1 MSESPTSP
9 MHRSAPSG
17 PADAS
22 ILRSPRIRFGV
33 ALALGGALVAACGGS
48 PTSAPGQGAANLP
61 PQTNPGVAD
70 KDKGKGAAGTQGR
83 TLAIK
88 GQVVDVLT
96 GEPVEKAMLFIEG
109 VTTTVS
115 STPIPAAPSP
125 GKDELDTPGGDGDAQ
140 REPFDLA
147 QADDPLIPDAETTI
161 SPPPGGAAAASPGA
175 SAAPGTSPAPGAL
188 PLPGASAS
196 AAAGATSPAP
206 SPSGKK
212 PKDEDKP
219 GAAASVDPNASPA
232 VAATPYPANV
242 YKIDSRGRFELK
254 DLPEGSYNLTFWAPG
269 YQATTIQGG
278 LPAEIEV
285 PLRPIDVDPKRLHE
299 MKGVVRQANN
309 QPAGN
314 VEVEVS
320 SVAGKAPGVH
330 ESTDDNGNF
339 AMKGLYAGNYAVAA
353 WTTNLEGE
361 VETFSLVKEVPVSLG
376 RERRTVSPTLILRAV
391 TTPVLLAGTVEGS
404 AKESEIKAAQAA
416 KKPVPGIR
424 PVSVRAYIT
433 VGDGEIPIATANVGK
448 DGYFRLRLPQLPD
461 GANYHLVASGQSDSG
476 QTAYAHE
483 YDLEASDP
491 KMTFKLPAAPEALSV
506 LDRSKHP
513 RFSWEPVGSD
523 VSAYRV
529 AIEKVGQ
536 EGDTVWEGWT
546 TGTGI
551 GLPKV
556 KDLALLREGESYRYS
571 LAAVKLADDK
581 KMELISV
588 GTRPWAASG
597 ITKPATFEVV
607 RVKPGQKPPA
617 EGPVK
622 PLPAAGKGAA
632 TPAKTAAPTAP
643 TATPAAKASGSPA
656 PSAKPTPKNPRT
668 KPIDDI

>member
-1 MSESPTSP
+1 MFESPTSP
-9 MHRSAPSG
+9 KHRSAPAG
-17 PADAS
+17 PADAA
-22 ILRSPRIRFGV
+22 LRSPRTRFGV
-33 ALALGGALVAACGGS
+33 SLALGSALVASCGGS
-48 PTSAPGQGAANLP
+48 PTGTAGQGAANLP

-70 KDKGKGAAGTQGR
+70 KDKGKGAAGSQGR
-83 TLAIK
+83 MLAIK

-109 VTTTVS
+109 VTTTVA

-125 GKDELDTPGGDGDAQ
+125 SKDEIDTPEPDGDAQ
-140 REPFDLA
+140 AEPFDLA
-147 QADDPLIPDAETTI
+147 QADDPMIPDAETTI
-161 SPPPGGAAAASPGA
+161 SPTPGGSPGASASPGPSASPGA
-175 SAAPGTSPAPGAL
+175 SASPG
-188 PLPGASAS
+188 SA
-196 AAAGATSPAP
+196 GTSPAP
-206 SPSGKK
+206 SPGGKK
-212 PKDEDKP
+212 PKGDDKP
-219 GAAASVDPNASPA
+219 GAAASVDPNAAPA

-299 MKGVVRQANN
+299 MKGVVRQATN

-330 ESTDDNGNF
+330 EATDDNGNF
-339 AMKGLYAGNYAVAA
+339 GMKGLYAGNYAVAA

-361 VETFSLVKEVPVSLG
+361 VETFALVKEVPVSLG

-391 TTPVLLAGTVEGS
+391 ATPVLLAGTVEGS

-416 KKPVPGIR
+416 KKPIPGVR

-433 VGDGEIPIATANVGK
+433 VGDGEIPIATSNVGK
-448 DGYFRLRLPQLPD
+448 DGYFRMRLPQLPD
-461 GANYHLVASGQSDSG
+461 GANYHLVASGQSDGG

-483 YDLEASDP
+483 YEVEASDP
-491 KMTFKLPAAPEALSV
+491 KMTFRLPTPPETLTV
-506 LDRSKHP
+506 LERTKHP

-551 GLPKV
+551 GLPKI

-581 KMELISV
+581 KMELIGVS
-588 GTRPWAASG
+588 TSPWANSG

-617 EGPVK
+617 EGPIK
-622 PLPAAGKGAA
+622 PLP
-632 TPAKTAAPTAP
+632 
-643 TATPAAKASGSPA
+643 TPAAGGAAPAKATTSTPAPKPSAKAAGSPA
-656 PSAKPTPKNPRT
+656 PSARPTPKNPRT
-668 KPIDDI
+668 KPIDEI

>member
-1 MSESPTSP
+1 MSQ
-9 MHRSAPSG
+9 SG
-17 PADAS
+17 PA
-22 ILRSPRIRFGV
+22 RRTPRVRFGV
-33 ALALGGALVAACGGS
+33 SLALGGALIAACGGS

-70 KDKGKGAAGTQGR
+70 KDKNKAGANTQGR

-109 VTTTVS
+109 VATTVA

-125 GKDELDTPGGDGDAQ
+125 TKEELDTPEDGDAQ
-140 REPFDLA
+140 AEPFDLA
-147 QADDPLIPDAETTI
+147 QVDDPTIPDAETTI
-161 SPPPGGAAAASPGA
+161 SPNPSVSPGGSPVPGASTSPGASASPGAAAASP
-175 SAAPGTSPAPGAL
+175 AASPA
-188 PLPGASAS
+188 
-196 AAAGATSPAP
+196 
-206 SPSGKK
+206 GKK
-212 PKDEDKP
+212 PKDADKP
-219 GAAASVDPNASPA
+219 GASPAAGGSPEPGAAPA

-278 LPAEIEV
+278 LPSEIEV

-299 MKGVVRQANN
+299 MKGVVRQATN

-330 ESTDDNGNF
+330 EATDDNGNF

-361 VETFSLVKEVPVSLG
+361 VETFALVKEVPVSLG
-376 RERRTVSPTLILRAV
+376 RERRTISPTLILRAV
-391 TTPVLLAGTVEGS
+391 TTPVLLAGLVEGS
-404 AKESEIKAAQAA
+404 AKEAEIKAAQAA
-416 KKPVPGIR
+416 KKPIPGVR

-448 DGYFRLRLPQLPD
+448 DGYFRMRLPQLPD
-461 GANYHLVASGQSDSG
+461 GAQYHLVASGQSDSG

-483 YDLEASDP
+483 YEIEASDP
-491 KMTFKLPAAPEALSV
+491 KMAFKLPAPPEAMSV

-536 EGDTVWEGWT
+536 EGDTIWEGWT

-551 GLPKV
+551 GLPKI

-581 KMELISV
+581 KMELIAV
-588 GTRPWAASG
+588 GNQPWNSSG

-622 PLPAAGKGAA
+622 ALPAKPGAA
-632 TPAKTAAPTAP
+632 GGEAPAPVKSVAPTPAP
-643 TATPAAKASGSPA
+643 KASGSA
-656 PSAKPTPKNPRT
+656 SPSAKPTPKNPRT
-668 KPIDDI
+668 KPIDEI

>member
-1 MSESPTSP
+1 MSDSPTSLK
-9 MHRSAPSG
+9 HRSAPAG
-17 PADAS
+17 PADAG
-22 ILRSPRIRFGV
+22 SPRKPRLRFGV
-33 ALALGGALVAACGGS
+33 SLALGGALIAACGGS

-70 KDKGKGAAGTQGR
+70 KDKGKAGNNQGR
-83 TLAIK
+83 VLQLK
-88 GQVVDVLT
+88 GTVIDVLT
-96 GEPVEKAMLFIEG
+96 GEPVDKALLFIEG
-109 VTTTVS
+109 VATTVA

-125 GKDELDTPGGDGDAQ
+125 TKDELDTPEDGDGQA
-140 REPFDLA
+140 EPFDVA
-147 QADDPLIPDAETTI
+147 QVDDPAIPDAETTS
-161 SPPPGGAAAASPGA
+161 SPLPGASGSPGVPGSPGVSPSPGASASPGATASASPGA
-175 SAAPGTSPAPGAL
+175 SAAPGKKPSSGKS
-188 PLPGASAS
+188 GDKSE
-196 AAAGATSPAP
+196 AAGSDDPNAAPA
-206 SPSGKK
+206 
-212 PKDEDKP
+212 
-219 GAAASVDPNASPA
+219 AAAS
-232 VAATPYPANV
+232 PYPASV

-278 LPAEIEV
+278 LPSELEV
-285 PLRPIDVDPKRLHE
+285 PLRPIDVDAKQLHE
-299 MKGVVRQANN
+299 MKGVVRQATN

-320 SVAGKAPGVH
+320 SVAGKAPGLH

-361 VETFSLVKEVPVSLG
+361 VETFALVKEVPVSLG

-391 TTPVLLAGTVEGS
+391 TTPVLLAGSVEGS
-404 AKESEIKAAQAA
+404 AKETEIKAAEAA
-416 KKPVPGIR
+416 KKPIPGVR

-448 DGYFRLRLPQLPD
+448 DGYFRMRLPQLPD
-461 GANYHLVASGQSDSG
+461 GATYHVVASGQSESG

-483 YDLEASDP
+483 YDIETSDP
-491 KMTFKLPAAPEALSV
+491 KMALKLPAAPEDLQV
-506 LDRSKHP
+506 LERTKHP
-513 RFSWEPVGSD
+513 RFSWEPVSSD

-529 AIEKVGQ
+529 AVEKVGQ

-546 TGTGI
+546 TGTAI
-551 GLPKV
+551 GLPKL
-556 KDLALLREGESYRYS
+556 KELALLREGESYRYS

-622 PLPAAGKGAA
+622 PLPSAAGGAKPQA
-632 TPAKTAAPTAP
+632 TPAKPSAKPS
-643 TATPAAKASGSPA
+643 AKASGAPA
-656 PSAKPTPKNPRT
+656 PGAKPTPANPRI
-668 KPIDDI
+668 KPVDDI